1 MFENK
6 HTPFI
11 VHRLDK
17 NTTGVLLLAR
27 RDSIARK
34 LSFLFSSCGTI
45 KKQYF
50 AVVEAPSSWDEH
62 MVSSVYTS
70 SSIRPRFPLTND
82 QADGKPCITDYRIL
96 AISSFCSKK
105 IALVSLRPITGRTH
119 QLRIHCA
126 KELNA
131 PILGDYLYQGNLN
144 LSRAITGLCCTSAAG
159 KVGLPSGPFYFPHC
173 FKEAPHC
180 VWMRLFPTTF

>member
-1 MFENK
+1 MGRTHGFFSLHK
-6 HTPFI
+6 
-11 VHRLDK
+11 VGVYDKVRL
-17 NTTGVLLLAR
+17 
-27 RDSIARK
+27 
-34 LSFLFSSCGTI
+34 
-45 KKQYF
+45 
-50 AVVEAPSSWDEH
+50 PSRI
-62 MVSSVYTS
+62 S

-159 KVGLPSGPFYFPHC
+159 KVGLPSGRNSLFLHCRSILLPPLLQGGSALRVDAPFPDYFLKVFP
-173 FKEAPHC
+173 
-180 VWMRLFPTTF
+180 RLSQ